1 MCFSLWLYHKGEV
14 KEQKDCIPLLQE
26 ILVLLLSTISLSCS
40 KQCCYEG
47 TPRSFH
53 IHFSTHWY
61 PIALFLNKRSI
72 SRSLASAL
80 MVNATESYPLCFSGR
95 GNTSKDALPFFPQ
108 IFFFLGG
115 GGSRRGQVCVCFQL
129 LPLFSPTWWLVISV
143 FTKYFLSTSISLFT
157 FLLST
162 ILGCKLF
169 NTLGHQAKCPLI
181 TLSLSA

>member
-1 MCFSLWLYHKGEV
+1 M
-14 KEQKDCIPLLQE
+14 LQE

-108 IFFFLGG
+108 IFFFFGG
-115 GGSRRGQVCVCFQL
+115 GREQEGTGVCV
-129 LPLFSPTWWLVISV
+129 FSITA
-143 FTKYFLSTSISLFT
+143 T
-157 FLLST
+157 LLSYLMACHFSFHK
-162 ILGCKLF
+162 IFSFYFYFFIYLSPFHNSGL
-169 NTLGHQAKCPLI
+169 QAV
-181 TLSLSA
+181 

>member
-1 MCFSLWLYHKGEV
+1 M
-14 KEQKDCIPLLQE
+14 LQE

-40 KQCCYEG
+40 EQCCYEG
-47 TPRSFH
+47 TPRPFH

-108 IFFFLGG
+108 IFFFFLGG
-115 GGSRRGQVCVCFQL
+115 EGAGGDRCVCVFNYCHSSLLLDGLSFQ
-129 LPLFSPTWWLVISV
+129 FSQNI
-143 FTKYFLSTSISLFT
+143 F
-157 FLLST
+157 FLL
-162 ILGCKLF
+162 
-169 NTLGHQAKCPLI
+169 
-181 TLSLSA
+181 LSLYLPFSFPQFWVASCLIL